1 LFGFAAVRKNKNLTL
16 LCEAVEKWEN
26 VPANIWKDFP
36 SNIHSFTKGRTDYEA
51 FCKYC
56 KTYISI
62 SHGGV
67 SDIKCHIMKTKH
79 QQKVNASASSK
90 KVSSFFVKESSSN
103 LIATEICLAYHV
115 VKHHQSFN
123 SSNCNNTLFP
133 KLFADSDVALKLSS
147 GKTKSTKLITHVL
160 TPHSVKIIK
169 EELKAAS
176 YFSISTDASNHK
188 AEKIFP
194 PGYSVFY
201 KKRYSNK
208 ATKIKQL
215 KK

>member
-1 LFGFAAVRKNKNLTL
+1 MAKRSCKYLERFSIKY
-16 LCEAVEKWEN
+16 
-26 VPANIWKDFP
+26 
-36 SNIHSFTKGRTDYEA
+36 SFITKGRTDYEA
-51 FCKYC
+51 FCKHC

-90 KVSSFFVKESSSN
+90 KVSSFFVKESSSK

-147 GKTKSTKLITHVL
+147 EKTKSIVLYYILITHVL
-160 TPHSVKIIK
+160 SLFDMMLNFVENLLENERGPRS
-169 EELKAAS
+169 
-176 YFSISTDASNHK
+176 D
-188 AEKIFP
+188 
-194 PGYSVFY
+194 
-201 KKRYSNK
+201 
-208 ATKIKQL
+208 Q
-215 KK
+215 